1 MPRLVMPPFDF
12 GKAQVQFRS
21 TYKSNTH
28 RSDEQSEG
36 EQMEVD
42 SVVTSESHLTKL
54 EVASRSGI
62 IFSVIDFLV
71 EKKALYQFKP
81 MPL

>member
-28 RSDEQSEG
+28 RSEEQSEG

-42 SVVTSESHLTKL
+42 SVVTS
-54 EVASRSGI
+54 
-62 IFSVIDFLV
+62 
-71 EKKALYQFKP
+71 
-81 MPL
+81 